1 MKRNAIARIV
11 IYSLIVVILV
21 GVLVHGM
28 DWDGFHFDLDLG
40 DDAQVV
46 TGTASVEADSVKRI
60 RIEWIDG
67 TVEIRGADQENI
79 TFSETNGEKECMVY
93 AFKGDTLVIRYSKD
107 SIKMGINITTPN
119 KHLTVHVPMD
129 WIAAGIEISAVS
141 SNVTVELPEVQEAKI
156 ETVSGNIDI
165 RCERSKEIS
174 FTTVSGHAGF
184 TGNCEELDCDSVSG
198 NCKVALYGSAKEIR
212 MESISGDLEIVLDG
226 QLGFTAQ
233 IDSVSG
239 SVRSDFPTSVS
250 NDIHT
255 YGDGSIQIE
264 AETVSGG
271 IRIRK
276 A

>member
-28 DWDGFHFDLDLG
+28 DWDGFHFDWDLG
-40 DDAQVV
+40 DDAQIV
-46 TGTASVEADSVKRI
+46 TGTASLEADSVKRI

-93 AFKGDTLVIRYSKD
+93 QIKGDTLVIRYSKD
-107 SIKMGINITTPN
+107 SIKLGINITTPN

-174 FTTVSGHAGF
+174 FTTVSGHARF
-184 TGNCEELDCDSVSG
+184 TGNCEELDCESVSG
-198 NCKVALYGSAKEIR
+198 NCKVALYGSAKEIQ

-255 YGDGSIQIE
+255 YGDGSIRIE

>member
-93 AFKGDTLVIRYSKD
+93 QIKGDTLVIRYSKE
-107 SIKMGINITTPN
+107 SIQLGIHVTSPN
-119 KHLTVHVPMD
+119 KQLTVYVPQD

-174 FTTVSGHAGF
+174 FTTVSGHARF
-184 TGNCEELDCDSVSG
+184 TGNCEELDCESVSG
-198 NCKVALYGSAKEIR
+198 NCKVALYGSAKEIQ

-255 YGDGSIQIE
+255 YGDRSIRIE